1 MSAAELFAGAGA
13 SPGVE
18 TWRIE
23 QMKPVKQANFTG
35 KFHTGDSYIVLH
47 TWESKGS
54 TLMNAHFWI
63 GAESTRDEAGAA
75 ALLTVELDQLL
86 GDLPTQFRETQGS
99 ESDEFLQLWPT
110 GAQYLAGGVD
120 SAFTAVDRD
129 AYTTR
134 LLHVKGKRNVRVM
147 QVPVALA
154 SLNSGD
160 VFLLDT
166 GLAITQ
172 WNGRDASRAEKA
184 KALDVALAVRSEE
197 HGGKS
202 SLVAIDEAAA
212 DFEDDTVRAFFSVL
226 SGVEEGKLL
235 SAGDAA
241 RAAGRVASAAEG
253 GDDDA
258 VSAASAGAGAVR
270 LYHLRDDAKTGT
282 LTMTEEVDRP
292 LRRACLKTDDVFVLC
307 AGGGV
312 YVWVGKKASGAERAG
327 ANEFL
332 AGGERAAKFL
342 DANGLRADAPVKIV
356 KEGTENALFKQ
367 AFHRW
372 GSDKPLTPSAS
383 ATGAAAKS
391 AKPKS
396 EVDVAAL
403 VAGASAGDA
412 RDARGRA
419 FDDGRSGVL
428 LVWRVEDFKLAPVK
442 EASHGQF
449 FCGDSYVLHYAF
461 DDGKQH
467 VVYFWQGRESSQDEK
482 AASALLA
489 KEVDDKL
496 GGCATQVRVTQGKE
510 PDHFCALF
518 QGRMVVRSGGKA
530 SGFKN
535 VGAEDVY
542 DEDGVCL
549 YHVRGTSEANVRAV
563 QVADDAACLN
573 SGDCFI
579 LTLEAKEA
587 SCAEDETGVVTKRP
601 PSDPRVLVW
610 VGAGSSA
617 AERECAARVATLLAP
632 GVGVGSSRVE
642 TVPEGEEPAVFWEH
656 IGGKKPYAKFSAED
670 APASDPRL
678 FQLCDAAAGGRGIQ
692 AEEIFNFTQDDLDDD
707 DVMLLDVASEVFLWI
722 GKNANENEKRESLL
736 LAQRY
741 VAQMAAT
748 DGRDVDTPIT
758 TVPAGAEPPLFT
770 AHFIAW
776 DASKASATFVDPY
789 ELKLRQAMAANPAT
803 LELPAL
809 RKTPPKKEPAKDTHA
824 SSGSELEKDA
834 EGVGGTARNVS
845 GTSGAAFEMPAL
857 REITHQ
863 HSPGASNV
871 STPVKTGAGPASPE
885 VSTPKSTPGAPSP
898 WSGVAEVTTP
908 GGSKVLAY
916 DALVKMDGT
925 AGIDMARK
933 ESYLSEGE
941 FKTVFGME
949 RTAFDALAEWKRKD
963 AKKKVGL
970 F

>member
-54 TLMNAHFWI
+54 TLMNVHFWI

-86 GDLPTQFRETQGS
+86 GDLPTQFRETQGC

-147 QVPVALA
+147 QVPISVA

-166 GLAITQ
+166 GRTVTQ
-172 WNGRDASRAEKA
+172 WNGRHASRAEKA
-184 KALDVALAVRSEE
+184 KALDVALAVKSEE
-197 HGGKS
+197 HFGKS
-202 SLVAIDEAAA
+202 SLVAIDEADT
-212 DFEDDTVRAFFSVL
+212 DFDDDTVRAFFSVL
-226 SGVEEGKLL
+226 SSDGKYSGKDDRL
-235 SAGDAA
+235 SADEAK
-241 RAAGRVASAAEG
+241 RVAAGVKTAAEG

-258 VSAASAGAGAVR
+258 VSEASVGAAAVR
-270 LYHLRDDAKTGT
+270 LYHLMDDEKTGT
-282 LTMTEEVDRP
+282 LTMTEEVERP
-292 LRRACLKTDDVFVLC
+292 LRRDCLKTEDVFVLC

-312 YVWVGKKASGAERAG
+312 YVWVGKKASRAERAG

-332 AGGERAAKFL
+332 AGGERASKFL
-342 DANGLRADAPVKIV
+342 DANGMRLDAPVKIV

-367 AFHRW
+367 AFYRW
-372 GSDKPLTPSAS
+372 GGDQKALAPAPRDSTSAP
-383 ATGAAAKS
+383 KS
-391 AKPKS
+391 PKS
-396 EVDVAAL
+396 EVDVDAL
-403 VAGASAGDA
+403 VSGGGCDET
-412 RDARGRA
+412 GHA
-419 FDDGRSGVL
+419 FDDGQSGVL

-449 FCGDSYVLHYAF
+449 FCGDSYVLHYAY
-461 DDGKQH
+461 DDGKSH

-489 KEVDDKL
+489 KEVDDTL

-510 PDHFCALF
+510 PEHFCALF

-535 VGAEDVY
+535 VDAADVY

-549 YHVRGTSEANVRAV
+549 YHVRGTSERNVRAV
-563 QVADDAACLN
+563 QVADDASCLN

-579 LTLEAKEA
+579 LTLEARDA
-587 SCAEDETGVVTKRP
+587 TCVEDENGVVTKAP

-610 VGAGSSA
+610 VGAWSSA

-642 TVPEGEEPAVFWEH
+642 TVPEGEEPAVFWER
-656 IGGKKPYAKFSAED
+656 IGGKKPYAKFSAES

-678 FQLCDAAAGGRGIQ
+678 FQLCDAAAGGRGIK
-692 AEEIFNFTQDDLDDD
+692 AEEIFNFTQEDLDDD
-707 DVMLLDVASEVFLWI
+707 DVMLLDVATEVFLWI
-722 GKNANENEKRESLL
+722 GKNSNENEKRESLL

-741 VAQMAAT
+741 VARAAET
-748 DGRDVDTPIT
+748 DGRDVDTIIT
-758 TVPAGAEPPLFT
+758 TVPAGKEPKMFT

-809 RKTPPKKEPAKDTHA
+809 RKTPAKKEPEA
-824 SSGSELEKDA
+824 SDAEMKDA
-834 EGVGGTARNVS
+834 EGDAAATN
-845 GTSGAAFEMPAL
+845 AAFEKPAL
-857 REITHQ
+857 REITRVV
-863 HSPGASNV
+863 SPGGSNV
-871 STPVKTGAGPASPE
+871 STPVKKTSEERE

-908 GGSKVLAY
+908 GGSKVFAY

-933 ESYLSEGE
+933 ESYLSERE
-941 FKTVFGME
+941 FETVFGLT
-949 RTAFDALAEWKRKD
+949 RDAFEKLAEWKRKD

>member
-54 TLMNAHFWI
+54 TLMNVHFWI

-86 GDLPTQFRETQGS
+86 GDLPTQFRETQGC

-147 QVPVALA
+147 QVPVSVA

-166 GLAITQ
+166 GRTVTQ
-172 WNGRDASRAEKA
+172 WNGRHASRAEKA
-184 KALDVALAVRSEE
+184 KALDVALAVKSEE
-197 HGGKS
+197 HFGKS
-202 SLVAIDEAAA
+202 SLVAIDEADT
-212 DFEDDTVRAFFSVL
+212 DFDDDTVRAFFSVL
-226 SGVEEGKLL
+226 SSDGKDENGKDEIRL
-235 SAGDAA
+235 SADEAK
-241 RAAGRVASAAEG
+241 RVAAGVKTAAEG

-258 VSAASAGAGAVR
+258 VSEASVGAAAVR
-270 LYHLRDDAKTGT
+270 LYHLMDDEKTGT
-282 LTMTEEVDRP
+282 LTMTEEVERP
-292 LRRACLKTDDVFVLC
+292 LKRDCLKTEDVFVLC

-312 YVWVGKKASGAERAG
+312 YVWVGKKASRAERAG

-342 DANGLRADAPVKIV
+342 DANGLRLDAPVKIV

-367 AFHRW
+367 AFYRW
-372 GSDKPLTPSAS
+372 GGDQKALAPAPRDSTSAP
-383 ATGAAAKS
+383 KS
-391 AKPKS
+391 PKS
-396 EVDVAAL
+396 EVDVDAL
-403 VAGASAGDA
+403 VAGGGGDET
-412 RDARGRA
+412 GHA
-419 FDDGRSGVL
+419 FDDGQSGVL

-449 FCGDSYVLHYAF
+449 FCGDSYVLHYAY
-461 DDGKQH
+461 DDGKSH

-510 PDHFCALF
+510 PEHFCALF

-535 VGAEDVY
+535 VDAADVY

-549 YHVRGTSEANVRAV
+549 YHVRGTSERNVRAV
-563 QVADDAACLN
+563 QVADDASCLN

-579 LTLEAKEA
+579 LTLEARDA
-587 SCAEDETGVVTKRP
+587 TCVEDENGVVTKVP

-642 TVPEGEEPAVFWEH
+642 TVPEGEEPAVFWER
-656 IGGKKPYAKFSAED
+656 IGGKKPYAKFSAES
-670 APASDPRL
+670 APASEPRL
-678 FQLCDAAAGGRGIQ
+678 FQLCDAAAGGRGIK
-692 AEEIFNFTQDDLDDD
+692 AEEIFNFTQEDLDDD
-707 DVMLLDVASEVFLWI
+707 DVMLLDVATEVFLWI

-741 VAQMAAT
+741 VARAAET
-748 DGRDVDTPIT
+748 DGRDVDTIIT
-758 TVPAGAEPPLFT
+758 TVPAGKEPKMFT

-789 ELKLRQAMAANPAT
+789 ELKLKQAMAANPAT

-809 RKTPPKKEPAKDTHA
+809 RKTPAKKEPEA
-824 SSGSELEKDA
+824 SDAEMKDA
-834 EGVGGTARNVS
+834 EGDAAATN
-845 GTSGAAFEMPAL
+845 AAFEKPAL
-857 REITHQ
+857 REITRVV
-863 HSPGASNV
+863 SPGGSNV
-871 STPVKTGAGPASPE
+871 STPVKKTSEERE

-908 GGSKVLAY
+908 GGSKVFAY

-933 ESYLSEGE
+933 ESYLSERE
-941 FKTVFGME
+941 FETVFGLT
-949 RTAFDALAEWKRKD
+949 RDAFEKLAEWKRKD

>member
-54 TLMNAHFWI
+54 TLMNVHFWI

-99 ESDEFLQLWPT
+99 ESEEFLQLWPA
-110 GAQYLAGGVD
+110 GARYSAGGVD
-120 SAFTAVDRD
+120 SAFTSVDRD

-147 QVPVALA
+147 QVPVAVA

-166 GLAITQ
+166 GSTVAQ
-172 WNGRDASRAEKA
+172 WNGRRASRAEKA
-184 KALDVALAVRSEE
+184 VALDVALAVKSEE

-202 SLVAIDEAAA
+202 ALVVIDEADT
-212 DFEDDTVRAFFSVL
+212 DFDDETTRAFFSVL
-226 SGVEEGKLL
+226 SDVKEGVL
-235 SAGDAA
+235 SAVEAA
-241 RAAGRVASAAEG
+241 RVAGGVKSAAEG
-253 GDDDA
+253 GDDA
-258 VSAASAGAGAVR
+258 AASEARAGASALR
-270 LYHLRDDAKTGT
+270 LYHLRDDEKTGA
-282 LTMTEEVDRP
+282 LTMTETVDRP
-292 LRRACLKTDDVFVLC
+292 LRRDCLKTDDVFVLC
-307 AGGGV
+307 TGGGV
-312 YVWVGKKASGAERAG
+312 YVWVGKRASKAERAG

-356 KEGTENALFKQ
+356 KEGTETALFKQ
-367 AFHRW
+367 AFYRW
-372 GSDKPLTPSAS
+372 GSDAPLAPSRSAS
-383 ATGAAAKS
+383 AGGPS
-391 AKPKS
+391 AKPLGPKS

-403 VAGASAGDA
+403 VAGGGGAACDP
-412 RDARGRA
+412 RGRA
-419 FDDGRSGVL
+419 FDDGQSGVL

-449 FCGDSYVLHYAF
+449 FCGDSYVLHYAY

-489 KEVDDKL
+489 KEVDDAL
-496 GGCATQVRVTQGKE
+496 GGRATQVRVTQGKE

-530 SGFKN
+530 SGFRN

-549 YHVRGTSEANVRAV
+549 YHVRGASEANVRAV

-579 LTLEAKEA
+579 LTIEAKEA
-587 SCAEDETGVVTKRP
+587 SSAVHGKGVVTERP

-617 AERECAARVATLLAP
+617 AEREHAARVATLLAP
-632 GVGVGSSRVE
+632 GVGLGSSRVE
-642 TVPEGEEPAVFWEH
+642 TVSEGEEPAVFWEH
-656 IGGKKPYAKFSAED
+656 IGGKKPYAKFTAER

-678 FQLCDAAAGGRGIQ
+678 FQLCDAAAGGRGIR
-692 AEEIFNFTQDDLDDD
+692 AEEVFNFTQDDLDDD

-722 GKNANENEKRESLL
+722 GENASENEKRESLV

-741 VAQMAAT
+741 IATMAET

-758 TVPAGAEPPLFT
+758 TVPAGAEPLPFT

-789 ELKLRQAMAANPAT
+789 ELKLKQAMAANSAT

-809 RKTPPKKEPAKDTHA
+809 RKTPSRNADAKHDTNAPGSDVKDT
-824 SSGSELEKDA
+824 GDA
-834 EGVGGTARNVS
+834 ADT
-845 GTSGAAFEMPAL
+845 GAAFEMPAL
-857 REITHQ
+857 REVTREI
-863 HSPGASNV
+863 SPGGSNV
-871 STPVKTGAGPASPE
+871 STPVKAGAALASPE
-885 VSTPKSTPGAPSP
+885 ASTPKSTPGSPSP
-898 WSGVAEVTTP
+898 WSGVAEITTP
-908 GGSKVLAY
+908 GGSKVLSY

-933 ESYLSEGE
+933 ESYLSEVE
-941 FKTVFGME
+941 FETVFGMD
-949 RTAFDALAEWKRKD
+949 RDAFAKLAEWRRKD
-963 AKKKVGL
+963 AKKKVRL

>member
-54 TLMNAHFWI
+54 TLMNVHFWI

-86 GDLPTQFRETQGS
+86 GDLPTQFRETQGC

-147 QVPVALA
+147 QVPVSVA

-166 GLAITQ
+166 GRTVTQ
-172 WNGRDASRAEKA
+172 WNGRHASRAEKA
-184 KALDVALAVRSEE
+184 KALDVALAVKSEE
-197 HGGKS
+197 HFGKS
-202 SLVAIDEAAA
+202 SLVAIDEADT
-212 DFEDDTVRAFFSVL
+212 DFDDDTVRAFFSVL
-226 SGVEEGKLL
+226 SSDGKDENGKDEIRL
-235 SAGDAA
+235 SADEAK
-241 RAAGRVASAAEG
+241 RVAAGVKTAAEG
-253 GDDDA
+253 GDDDD
-258 VSAASAGAGAVR
+258 VSEASVGAAAVR
-270 LYHLRDDAKTGT
+270 LYHLMDDEKTGT
-282 LTMTEEVDRP
+282 LTMTEEVERP
-292 LRRACLKTDDVFVLC
+292 LKRDCLKTEDVFVLC

-312 YVWVGKKASGAERAG
+312 YVWVGKKASRAERAG

-342 DANGLRADAPVKIV
+342 DANGLRLDAPVKIV

-367 AFHRW
+367 AFYRW
-372 GSDKPLTPSAS
+372 GENQKALAPAPRDSTSAP
-383 ATGAAAKS
+383 KS
-391 AKPKS
+391 PKS
-396 EVDVAAL
+396 EVDVDAL
-403 VAGASAGDA
+403 VAGGGGDET
-412 RDARGRA
+412 GHA
-419 FDDGRSGVL
+419 FDDGQSGVL

-449 FCGDSYVLHYAF
+449 FCGDSYVLHYAY
-461 DDGKQH
+461 DDGKSH

-510 PDHFCALF
+510 PEHFCALF

-535 VGAEDVY
+535 VDAADVY

-549 YHVRGTSEANVRAV
+549 YHVRGTSERNVRAV
-563 QVADDAACLN
+563 QVADDASCLN

-579 LTLEAKEA
+579 LTLEARDA
-587 SCAEDETGVVTKRP
+587 TCVEDENGVVTKAP

-642 TVPEGEEPAVFWEH
+642 TVPEGEEPAVFWER
-656 IGGKKPYAKFSAED
+656 IGGKKPYAKFSAES
-670 APASDPRL
+670 APASEPRL
-678 FQLCDAAAGGRGIQ
+678 FQLCDAAAGGRGIK
-692 AEEIFNFTQDDLDDD
+692 AEEIFNFTQEDLDDD
-707 DVMLLDVASEVFLWI
+707 DVMLLDVATEVFLWI

-741 VAQMAAT
+741 VARAAET
-748 DGRDVDTPIT
+748 DGRDVDTIIT
-758 TVPAGAEPPLFT
+758 TVPAGKEPKMFT

-789 ELKLRQAMAANPAT
+789 ELKLKQAMAANPAT

-809 RKTPPKKEPAKDTHA
+809 RKTPAKKEPEASDT
-824 SSGSELEKDA
+824 SEDFENNA
-834 EGVGGTARNVS
+834 AATN
-845 GTSGAAFEMPAL
+845 AAFEKPAL
-857 REITHQ
+857 REITRVV
-863 HSPGASNV
+863 SPGGSNV
-871 STPVKTGAGPASPE
+871 STPVKKTSEERE

-908 GGSKVLAY
+908 GGSKVFAY

-933 ESYLSEGE
+933 ESYLSERE
-941 FKTVFGME
+941 FETVFGLT
-949 RTAFDALAEWKRKD
+949 RDAFEKLAEWKRKD

>member
-13 SPGVE
+13 APGVE

-54 TLMNAHFWI
+54 TLMNVHFWI

-86 GDLPTQFRETQGS
+86 GDLPTQFRETQGC

-147 QVPVALA
+147 QVPVSVA

-166 GLAITQ
+166 GRTVTQ
-172 WNGRDASRAEKA
+172 WNGRHASRAEKA
-184 KALDVALAVRSEE
+184 KALDVALAVKSEE
-197 HGGKS
+197 HFGKS
-202 SLVAIDEAAA
+202 SLVAIDESDT
-212 DFEDDTVRAFFSVL
+212 DFDDDTVRAFFSVL
-226 SGVEEGKLL
+226 SSDGKDSGKDEIRL
-235 SAGDAA
+235 SADEAK
-241 RAAGRVASAAEG
+241 RVAAGVKTAAEG

-258 VSAASAGAGAVR
+258 VSEASVGAAAVR
-270 LYHLRDDAKTGT
+270 LYHLMDDEKTGT
-282 LTMTEEVDRP
+282 LTMTEEVERP
-292 LRRACLKTDDVFVLC
+292 LRRDCLKTEDVFVLC

-312 YVWVGKKASGAERAG
+312 YVWVGKKASRAERAG

-342 DANGLRADAPVKIV
+342 DANGLRLDAPVKIV

-367 AFHRW
+367 AFYRW
-372 GSDKPLTPSAS
+372 GGDQKALAPAPRDSTSAP
-383 ATGAAAKS
+383 KS
-391 AKPKS
+391 PKS
-396 EVDVAAL
+396 EVDVDAL
-403 VAGASAGDA
+403 VSGGGGDET
-412 RDARGRA
+412 GHA
-419 FDDGRSGVL
+419 FDDGQSGVL

-449 FCGDSYVLHYAF
+449 FCGDSYVLHYAY
-461 DDGKQH
+461 DDGKSH

-510 PDHFCALF
+510 PEHFCALF

-535 VGAEDVY
+535 VDAADVY

-549 YHVRGTSEANVRAV
+549 YHVRGTSERNVRAV
-563 QVADDAACLN
+563 QVADDASCLN

-579 LTLEAKEA
+579 LTLEARDA
-587 SCAEDETGVVTKRP
+587 TCVEDENGVVTKAP

-642 TVPEGEEPAVFWEH
+642 TVPEGEEPAVFWER
-656 IGGKKPYAKFSAED
+656 IGGKKPYAKFSAES
-670 APASDPRL
+670 APASEPRL
-678 FQLCDAAAGGRGIQ
+678 FQLCDAAAGGRGIK
-692 AEEIFNFTQDDLDDD
+692 AEEIFNFTQEDLDDD
-707 DVMLLDVASEVFLWI
+707 DVMLLDVATEVFLWI

-741 VAQMAAT
+741 VARAAET
-748 DGRDVDTPIT
+748 DGRDVDTIIT
-758 TVPAGAEPPLFT
+758 TVPAGKEPKMFT

-809 RKTPPKKEPAKDTHA
+809 RKTPAKKEPEASDT
-824 SSGSELEKDA
+824 SEDFENNA
-834 EGVGGTARNVS
+834 AATN
-845 GTSGAAFEMPAL
+845 AAFEKPAL
-857 REITHQ
+857 REITRVV
-863 HSPGASNV
+863 SPGGSNV
-871 STPVKTGAGPASPE
+871 STPVKKASEERE

-908 GGSKVLAY
+908 GGSKVFAY

-933 ESYLSEGE
+933 ESYLSERE
-941 FKTVFGME
+941 FETVFGLT
-949 RTAFDALAEWKRKD
+949 RDAFEKLAEWKRKD

>member
-54 TLMNAHFWI
+54 TLMNVHFWI

-86 GDLPTQFRETQGS
+86 GDLPTQFRETQGC

-147 QVPVALA
+147 QVPVSVA

-166 GLAITQ
+166 GRTVTQ
-172 WNGRDASRAEKA
+172 WNGRHASRAEKA
-184 KALDVALAVRSEE
+184 KALDVALAVKSEE
-197 HGGKS
+197 HFGKS
-202 SLVAIDEAAA
+202 SLVAIDEADT
-212 DFEDDTVRAFFSVL
+212 DFDDDTVRAFFSVL
-226 SGVEEGKLL
+226 SSDGKDENGKDEIRL
-235 SAGDAA
+235 SADEAK
-241 RAAGRVASAAEG
+241 RVAAGVKTAAEG

-258 VSAASAGAGAVR
+258 VSEASVGAAAVR
-270 LYHLRDDAKTGT
+270 LYHLMDDEKTGT
-282 LTMTEEVDRP
+282 LTMTEEVERP
-292 LRRACLKTDDVFVLC
+292 LRRDCLKTEDVFVLC

-312 YVWVGKKASGAERAG
+312 YVWVGKKASRAERAG

-342 DANGLRADAPVKIV
+342 DANGLRLDAPVKIV

-367 AFHRW
+367 AFYRW
-372 GSDKPLTPSAS
+372 GGDQKALAPAPRDSTSAP
-383 ATGAAAKS
+383 KS
-391 AKPKS
+391 PKS
-396 EVDVAAL
+396 EVDVDAL
-403 VAGASAGDA
+403 VSGGGGDET
-412 RDARGRA
+412 GNA
-419 FDDGRSGVL
+419 FDDGQSGVL

-449 FCGDSYVLHYAF
+449 FCGDSYVLHYAY
-461 DDGKQH
+461 DDGKSH

-510 PDHFCALF
+510 PEHFCALF

-535 VGAEDVY
+535 VDAADVY

-549 YHVRGTSEANVRAV
+549 YHVRGTSERNVRAV
-563 QVADDAACLN
+563 QVADDASCLN

-579 LTLEAKEA
+579 LTLEARDA
-587 SCAEDETGVVTKRP
+587 TCVEDENGVVTKVP

-642 TVPEGEEPAVFWEH
+642 TVPEGEEPAVFWER
-656 IGGKKPYAKFSAED
+656 IGGKKPYAKFSAES
-670 APASDPRL
+670 APASEPRL
-678 FQLCDAAAGGRGIQ
+678 FQLCDAAAGGRGIK
-692 AEEIFNFTQDDLDDD
+692 AEEIFNFTQEDLDDD
-707 DVMLLDVASEVFLWI
+707 DVMLLDVATEVFLWI

-741 VAQMAAT
+741 VARAAET
-748 DGRDVDTPIT
+748 DGRDVDTIIT
-758 TVPAGAEPPLFT
+758 TVPAGKEPKMFT

-789 ELKLRQAMAANPAT
+789 ELKLKQAMAANPAT

-809 RKTPPKKEPAKDTHA
+809 RKTPTKKEPEA
-824 SSGSELEKDA
+824 SDAEMKDA
-834 EGVGGTARNVS
+834 EGDAAATN
-845 GTSGAAFEMPAL
+845 AAFEKPAL
-857 REITHQ
+857 REITRVV
-863 HSPGASNV
+863 SPGGSNV
-871 STPVKTGAGPASPE
+871 STPVKKTSEERE

-908 GGSKVLAY
+908 GGSKVFAY

-933 ESYLSEGE
+933 ESYLSERE
-941 FKTVFGME
+941 FETVFGLT
-949 RTAFDALAEWKRKD
+949 RDAFEKLAEWKRKD

>member
-54 TLMNAHFWI
+54 TLMNVHFWI

-99 ESDEFLQLWPT
+99 ESEEFLQLWPA
-110 GAQYLAGGVD
+110 GARYLAGGVD

-166 GLAITQ
+166 GTTVAQ

-202 SLVAIDEAAA
+202 SVVAIDESAT
-212 DFEDDTVRAFFSVL
+212 DFEDDATRAFFSVL
-226 SGVEEGKLL
+226 SGLEDGVVL
-235 SAGDAA
+235 SAEDAA
-241 RAAGRVASAAEG
+241 RLASRIKSAAEG

-258 VSAASAGAGAVR
+258 VSEARAGAGAVR
-270 LYHLRDDAKTGT
+270 LYHLRDDEKTGT
-282 LTMTEEVDRP
+282 LTLTERVDRP
-292 LRRACLKTDDVFVLC
+292 LLRDCLQTDDVFVLC

-312 YVWVGKKASGAERAG
+312 YVWVGKKASTTERAG

-342 DANGLRADAPVKIV
+342 DANGLRADTPVKIV
-356 KEGTENALFKQ
+356 KQGTEPALFKQ

-372 GSDKPLTPSAS
+372 GSDSSAPSR
-383 ATGAAAKS
+383 GARKTAEARIDPKT
-391 AKPKS
+391 KS
-396 EVDVAAL
+396 EVDVEAL
-403 VAGASAGDA
+403 VAGGGASA
-412 RDARGRA
+412 RDARGVA
-419 FDDGRSGVL
+419 FDDGQSGVL

-449 FCGDSYVLHYAF
+449 FCGDSYVLHYAY
-461 DDGKQH
+461 DDGKRH

-489 KEVDDKL
+489 KEVDDAL
-496 GGCATQVRVTQGKE
+496 GGRATQVRVTQGKE

-530 SGFKN
+530 SGFRN

-549 YHVRGTSEANVRAV
+549 YHVRGASEANVRAV

-587 SCAEDETGVVTKRP
+587 RCVEDEKGVVTKRP

-642 TVPEGEEPAVFWEH
+642 TVAEGAEPAVFWEH
-656 IGGKKPYAKFSAED
+656 IGGKKPYAKFSAEL

-678 FQLCDAAAGGRGIQ
+678 FQLCDAAAGGRGIR

-722 GKNANENEKRESLL
+722 GKCANENEKRESLV

-741 VAQMAAT
+741 VAAMAAT

-758 TVPAGAEPPLFT
+758 TVPAGAEPPPFT

-789 ELKLRQAMAANPAT
+789 ELKLKQAMAANPST
-803 LELPAL
+803 LELPTL
-809 RKTPPKKEPAKDTHA
+809 RKAPAK
-824 SSGSELEKDA
+824 KDA
-834 EGVGGTARNVS
+834 SKNTERVGGAAPSAAETP
-845 GTSGAAFEMPAL
+845 GAAFEMPAL
-857 REITHQ
+857 REIARPAGT
-863 HSPGASNV
+863 GGSNV
-871 STPVKTGAGPASPE
+871 STPVKTGAGVDTEEASF
-885 VSTPKSTPGAPSP
+885 STPKSTPGAPSP
-898 WSGVAEVTTP
+898 WSGVAEITTP
-908 GGSKVLAY
+908 GGSKVLSY

-949 RTAFDALAEWKRKD
+949 RDAFAKLAEWKRKD

>member
-13 SPGVE
+13 APGVE

-54 TLMNAHFWI
+54 TLMNVHFWI

-86 GDLPTQFRETQGS
+86 GDLPTQFRETQGC

-147 QVPVALA
+147 QVPVSVA

-166 GLAITQ
+166 GRTVTQ
-172 WNGRDASRAEKA
+172 WNGRHASRAEKA
-184 KALDVALAVRSEE
+184 KALDVALAVKSEE
-197 HGGKS
+197 HFGKS
-202 SLVAIDEAAA
+202 SLVAIDESDT
-212 DFEDDTVRAFFSVL
+212 DFDDDTVRAFFSVL
-226 SGVEEGKLL
+226 SSDGKDSGKDEIRL
-235 SAGDAA
+235 SADEAK
-241 RAAGRVASAAEG
+241 RVAAGVKTAAEG

-258 VSAASAGAGAVR
+258 VSEASVGAAAVR
-270 LYHLRDDAKTGT
+270 LYHLMDDEKTGT
-282 LTMTEEVDRP
+282 LTMTEEVERP
-292 LRRACLKTDDVFVLC
+292 LRRDCLKTEDVFVLC

-312 YVWVGKKASGAERAG
+312 YVWVGKKASRAERAG

-342 DANGLRADAPVKIV
+342 DANGLRLDAPVKIV

-367 AFHRW
+367 AFYRW
-372 GSDKPLTPSAS
+372 GGDQKALAPAPRDSTSAP
-383 ATGAAAKS
+383 KS
-391 AKPKS
+391 PKS
-396 EVDVAAL
+396 EVDVDAL
-403 VAGASAGDA
+403 VSGGGGDET
-412 RDARGRA
+412 GHA
-419 FDDGRSGVL
+419 FDDGQSGVL

-449 FCGDSYVLHYAF
+449 FCGDSYVLHYAY
-461 DDGKQH
+461 DDGKSH

-510 PDHFCALF
+510 PEHFCALF

-535 VGAEDVY
+535 VDAADVY

-549 YHVRGTSEANVRAV
+549 YHVRGTSERNVRAV
-563 QVADDAACLN
+563 QVADDASCLN

-579 LTLEAKEA
+579 LTLEARDA
-587 SCAEDETGVVTKRP
+587 TCVEDENGVVTKAP

-642 TVPEGEEPAVFWEH
+642 TVPEGEEPAVFWER
-656 IGGKKPYAKFSAED
+656 IGGKKPYAKFSAES
-670 APASDPRL
+670 APASEPRL
-678 FQLCDAAAGGRGIQ
+678 FQLCDAAAGGRGIK
-692 AEEIFNFTQDDLDDD
+692 AEEIFNFTQEDLDDD
-707 DVMLLDVASEVFLWI
+707 DVMLLDVATEVFLWI

-741 VAQMAAT
+741 VARAAET
-748 DGRDVDTPIT
+748 DGRDVDTIIT
-758 TVPAGAEPPLFT
+758 TVPAGKEPKMFT

-809 RKTPPKKEPAKDTHA
+809 RKTPAKKEPEASDT
-824 SSGSELEKDA
+824 SEDFENNA
-834 EGVGGTARNVS
+834 AATN
-845 GTSGAAFEMPAL
+845 AAFEKPAL
-857 REITHQ
+857 CEITRVV
-863 HSPGASNV
+863 SPGGSNV
-871 STPVKTGAGPASPE
+871 STPVKKASEERE

-908 GGSKVLAY
+908 GGSKVFAY

-933 ESYLSEGE
+933 ESYLSERE
-941 FKTVFGME
+941 FETVFGLT
-949 RTAFDALAEWKRKD
+949 RDAFEKLAEWKRKD

>member
-54 TLMNAHFWI
+54 TLMNVHFWI

-86 GDLPTQFRETQGS
+86 GDLPTQFRETQGC

-147 QVPVALA
+147 QVPVSVA

-166 GLAITQ
+166 GRTVTQ
-172 WNGRDASRAEKA
+172 WNGRHASRAEKA
-184 KALDVALAVRSEE
+184 KALDVALAVKSEE
-197 HGGKS
+197 HFGKS
-202 SLVAIDEAAA
+202 SLVAIDEANT
-212 DFEDDTVRAFFSVL
+212 DFDDDTVRAFFSVL
-226 SGVEEGKLL
+226 SGDGKDSGKDEIRLG
-235 SAGDAA
+235 ADEA
-241 RAAGRVASAAEG
+241 RRVAAGIKTAAEG

-258 VSAASAGAGAVR
+258 VSEASVGAAAVR
-270 LYHLRDDAKTGT
+270 LYHLMDDEKTGT
-282 LTMTEEVDRP
+282 LTMTEEVQRP
-292 LRRACLKTDDVFVLC
+292 LRRDCLKTEDVFVLC

-312 YVWVGKKASGAERAG
+312 YVWVGKKASRAERAG

-342 DANGLRADAPVKIV
+342 DANGLRSDAPVKIV

-367 AFHRW
+367 AFYRW
-372 GSDKPLTPSAS
+372 GGDQKALAPAPTKTSAS
-383 ATGAAAKS
+383 KS
-391 AKPKS
+391 PKS
-396 EVDVAAL
+396 EVDVDAL
-403 VAGASAGDA
+403 VAGGGD
-412 RDARGRA
+412 DETGHA
-419 FDDGRSGVL
+419 FDDGQSGVL

-449 FCGDSYVLHYAF
+449 FCGDSYVLHYAY
-461 DDGKQH
+461 DDGKSH

-510 PDHFCALF
+510 PEHFCALF

-535 VGAEDVY
+535 VDAADVY

-549 YHVRGTSEANVRAV
+549 YHVRGTSERNVRAV
-563 QVADDAACLN
+563 QVADDASCLN

-579 LTLEAKEA
+579 LTLEAKDA
-587 SCAEDETGVVTKRP
+587 TCVEDENGVVTKAP

-642 TVPEGEEPAVFWEH
+642 TVPEGEEPAVFWER
-656 IGGKKPYAKFSAED
+656 IGGKKPYAKFSAES
-670 APASDPRL
+670 APASEPRL
-678 FQLCDAAAGGRGIQ
+678 FQLCDAAAGGRGIN

-707 DVMLLDVASEVFLWI
+707 DVMLLDVATEVFLWI
-722 GKNANENEKRESLL
+722 GKNANENEKRESLF

-741 VAQMAAT
+741 VARMAET
-748 DGRDVDTPIT
+748 DGRDVDTSIT
-758 TVPAGAEPPLFT
+758 TVPAGAEPKMFT

-809 RKTPPKKEPAKDTHA
+809 RKTPSKKETEA
-824 SSGSELEKDA
+824 SDA
-834 EGVGGTARNVS
+834 EKKEAEGDAAAAN
-845 GTSGAAFEMPAL
+845 AAFEKPAL
-857 REITHQ
+857 REITRLV
-863 HSPGASNV
+863 SPGGSNV
-871 STPVKTGAGPASPE
+871 STPVKKGSEERE

-908 GGSKVLAY
+908 GGSKVFAY
-916 DALVKMDGT
+916 DVLVKMDGT

-933 ESYLSEGE
+933 ESYLSERE
-941 FKTVFGME
+941 FETVFGLT
-949 RTAFDALAEWKRKD
+949 RDAFEKLAEWKRKD